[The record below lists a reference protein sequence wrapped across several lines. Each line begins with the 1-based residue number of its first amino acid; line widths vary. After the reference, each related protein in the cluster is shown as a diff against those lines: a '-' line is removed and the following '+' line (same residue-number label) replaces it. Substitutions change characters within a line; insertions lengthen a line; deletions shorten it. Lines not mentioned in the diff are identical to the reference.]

1 MPLSP
6 ELSSQAQQWIDKDPD
21 QTTAKKLKGF
31 LKDEDEAALQQ
42 AFGERLAFGTAGLR
56 GLLGVGPGNMNVS
69 EERLGTIQSNMLK
82 HLSLPSISAF

>member
-6 ELSSQAQQWIDKDPD
+6 ELSLRAQQWIDKDPD
-21 QTTAKKLKGF
+21 QATAEKLRSF

-69 EERLGTIQSNMLK
+69 GKSTDTMHFYVLTRL
-82 HLSLPSISAF
+82 H